1 MFVFNGRESQFV
13 TIVRKVKMH
22 NMLDNE
28 KKALPSP
35 QLLSFFHGRDR
46 NLNEQIQ
53 ARQKFRIVQLQQV
66 YVCATNPIEG
76 LARGKYNSTIF
87 VAGAGVGVC

>member
-1 MFVFNGRESQFV
+1 M
-13 TIVRKVKMH
+13 TIVREVKMH

-28 KKALPSP
+28 KKALPSSP
-35 QLLSFFHGRDR
+35 LPSFFHGRDR
-46 NLNEQIQ
+46 DLNEQIQ
-53 ARQKFRIVQLQQV
+53 AGQKFRIVQLQQV

-76 LARGKYNSTIF
+76 PLARGKYGGTIF